1 MCNVRHKRRKKCVSA
16 RALRIIF
23 FNCLRKN
30 KTHTLTL
37 CSMGVV
43 LALFFF
49 NFYDSKL
56 LPL

>member
-49 NFYDSKL
+49 
-56 LPL
+56 